1 MIRLPNERTG
11 RDLGLRRR
19 RTSMHEHKR
28 ATIHLSDRWAG
39 SARPRLRHRQFCNQ
53 RQKPILALDPR
64 DEIFFENKTPALPLP
79 LTVLTKSP
87 AVLMPVM
94 TSIYSRS
101 RGRMFLCSEA
111 IRLRV

>member
-1 MIRLPNERTG
+1 
-11 RDLGLRRR
+11 
-19 RTSMHEHKR
+19 MHEHKR

-39 SARPRLRHRQFCNQ
+39 SAKPRLRHRQLCNR

-64 DEIFFENKTPALPLP
+64 DETFFENRTPARPLR

-87 AVLMPVM
+87 AGLMPVM

-101 RGRMFLCSEA
+101 RGRMFRHSEA
-111 IRLRV
+111 IRLRVTVARPSIEGPV